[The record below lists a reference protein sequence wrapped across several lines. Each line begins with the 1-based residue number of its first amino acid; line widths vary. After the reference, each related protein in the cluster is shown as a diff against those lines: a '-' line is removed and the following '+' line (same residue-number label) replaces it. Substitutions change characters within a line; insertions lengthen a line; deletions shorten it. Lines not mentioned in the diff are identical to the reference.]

1 MKNKKNVMFENK
13 IADNIAMCTGWLLE
27 SPNMM
32 GPPIVGDV
40 VLRNVWRKDGIK
52 KYNEIRKRKEEG
64 NKNV

>member
-1 MKNKKNVMFENK
+1 
-13 IADNIAMCTGWLLE
+13 MCTGWLLE

-52 KYNEIRKRKEEG
+52 KYYEEG
-64 NKNV
+64 DKNG